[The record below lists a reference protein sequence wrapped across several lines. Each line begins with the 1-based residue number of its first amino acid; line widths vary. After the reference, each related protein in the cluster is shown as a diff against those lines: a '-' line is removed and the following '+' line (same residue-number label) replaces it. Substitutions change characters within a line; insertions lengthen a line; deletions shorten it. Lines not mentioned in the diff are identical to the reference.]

1 MFLLLLAL
9 ALAAVP
15 TAPLEIPGEVGN
27 GELFVA
33 RPASGGAV
41 PDEVVFLDQTYRPI
55 VAGDSGDIFF
65 LLAVD
70 LDTEPGN
77 YEMLVRLPSGAER
90 RVPLAVV
97 PREYAEEHL
106 TLDKAMVTPPEEV
119 LERIAAE
126 RKAAAAVYR
135 TSGEKPLWAPPF
147 RRPVDGS
154 PSGNFGRRR
163 ILNGLP
169 KSPHSG
175 EDYSAPRG
183 ADVRAAASGRVR
195 MARDLYYSGKTL
207 LIDHGAGLVSQ
218 YFHLDEMKVREGD
231 AVERGQV
238 VGAVGST
245 GRVTGPHL
253 HFGIRLYG
261 QRVNPSLLWEVFAP

>member
-1 MFLLLLAL
+1 MFFPLLAL
-9 ALAAVP
+9 ALAAAP
-15 TAPLEIPGEVGN
+15 TAPVEIPGEVGN
-27 GELFVA
+27 GDLFVA
-33 RPASGGAV
+33 RPAAGAV
-41 PDEVVFLDQTYRPI
+41 APDEIIFLDQTYRLIGPPGGRD
-55 VAGDSGDIFF
+55 AFF
-65 LLAVD
+65 LVAVD
-70 LDTEPGN
+70 LDTEPGS
-77 YEMLVRLPSGAER
+77 YDMLVRFPDGKER

-135 TSGEKPLWAPPF
+135 TSREKPLWAPPF
-147 RRPVDGS
+147 RRPVEGS

-169 KSPHSG
+169 RSPHSG

-183 ADVRAAASGRVR
+183 AGVRAVASGRVR

-218 YFHLDEMKVREGD
+218 YFHLDEMKVREGE
-231 AVERGQV
+231 AVEKGDV

-253 HFGIRLYG
+253 HFGIRLHG
-261 QRVNPSLLWEVFAP
+261 QRVNPSLLWEIFAP